1 MKKMTFVSIFGAMA
15 LIAAGNFSPAA
26 YANGMG
32 KMNQGMYQQSRPGMQ
47 LGAYRMKN
55 FLGKDVKG
63 MNAERLGAVND
74 FVIDP
79 NGHVF
84 ALLATDNGRTIA
96 VPFEALSTTGTDNF
110 LSLNTTRDQLAS
122 VPDYNQ
128 ASFADRSWRDSM
140 YRAFGLQPG
149 WANQQAQLQGQPRG
163 MDQGAMGYYDVS
175 QLMGKD
181 VKGANGETMGSIR
194 NFVISPNGH
203 VFALVSSAD
212 TGKTVA
218 VPFESFSSI
227 GSDNTLS
234 LNVARDQLANA
245 PEFSQASFADR
256 SWRQNVYRFFG
267 VQPYWSNQ
275 GRRSNRAMMSNQKMM
290 RQESQEGRYQS
301 QSFRMGNLLGKDVK
315 GLRGQT
321 LGTINDFAVD
331 PSGHIFALISSAD
344 MRGKTVAVPFESFK
358 SIGPDNTVSLNITK
372 EQLASAPEFDQASFA
387 DRSWRDNVYHFFG
400 IQPSWSSPE
409 MSQSN
414 Y

>member
-1 MKKMTFVSIFGAMA
+1 MKKMTFVSVFGAMA
-15 LIAAGNFSPAA
+15 LIAAGIFAPAV
-26 YANGMG
+26 YANEMG

-55 FLGKDVKG
+55 LLGKDVKG
-63 MNAERLGAVND
+63 MNGERLGVVND

-96 VPFEALSTTGTDNF
+96 VPFEAFSTTGTDNF

-122 VPDYNQ
+122 MSDYNQ
-128 ASFADRSWRDSM
+128 ASFADRSWRDNM

-149 WANQQAQLQGQPRG
+149 WTYGQAQLQGQPRG
-163 MDQGAMGYYDVS
+163 MYQGRMASGMGYYDVS

-181 VKGANGETMGSIR
+181 VLGANGQTIGTIR
-194 NFVISPNGH
+194 NFVIDPNGH
-203 VFALVSSAD
+203 VFALVSDSN
-212 TGKTVA
+212 TGRTVA
-218 VPFESFSSI
+218 VPFESFSSL

-234 LNVARDQLANA
+234 LNVTPDQLANA
-245 PEFSQASFADR
+245 PEFSQASFAER

-275 GRRSNRAMMSNQKMM
+275 GMRSNRAMISSQT
-290 RQESQEGRYQS
+290 RQGYYQG
-301 QSFRMGNLLGKDVK
+301 QPFRMGNLLGKEVK
-315 GLRGQT
+315 GLRGET
-321 LGTINDFAVD
+321 LGTINDFAIS
-331 PSGHIFALISSAD
+331 PGGRIFALISSAD

-358 SIGPDNTVSLNITK
+358 SIGPDDTVSLNITK
-372 EQLASAPEFDQASFA
+372 DQLASAPEFDQASFA

-400 IQPSWSSPE
+400 IQPSWSSQE